1 MSDQK
6 LIIGYYRLS
15 MEDDSEGESNS
26 IINQRKLVKDYISN
40 IPELVAMPFQEFYDD
55 GYSGS
60 SMERPAIKQVLEL
73 ARENKVQCIVV
84 KDFSRF
90 ARNYIEMGTYLE
102 QIFPFLGVRFISI
115 SDRYDS
121 KDYKGKS
128 SDIEVQFKGLIAD
141 FYVKDQSVKVKAA
154 VSTRRGKGEYCC
166 GSAPYGYRINP
177 ENKREL
183 VIVEDEAEVIRRVF
197 ELTNQRYSKME
208 ICKLFN
214 EEGVLTPLQSMSR
227 RQKSDSKKAA
237 SRGLQWTSDMIRKI
251 VDDKTYIGC
260 MVYGKTKIPDPGTG
274 KEVPVPRN
282 QWKVMENHHEPIV
295 SKEVFEKAQ
304 SLQIRYTKK
313 SKFDRETTLLGGYV
327 KCGNC
332 RRSLTSSSPVHGHIL
347 YSCAYSK
354 GKEDTGCFAGKADN
368 KMLEHIVLAEIKA
381 YLRQNISQ
389 EQMQQSM
396 RKQHED
402 SIEAYKTESADCE
415 KRQEQIKIQN
425 RQNYEKYH
433 EGQMN
438 QKQFMEAKK
447 QLEEERERLQ
457 KRVQELEELI
467 NSEKEI
473 LMKKNVPVEQM
484 LKYLGY
490 ENLTREMLEEYVQG
504 DTLSEIL
511 EGGLL
516 TTAESKQIVRQLCSA
531 LWVFH
536 SMGVVHRD
544 VKPDN
549 VIIRGKEAVL
559 IDFDASRI
567 YKSTIQE
574 DTQILGTTGFAAPE
588 QYGLSQ
594 SDGRAD
600 IYALGVLLNI
610 MLTGEHPSRKLAGGR
625 MGRIVQRCT
634 MVNPSKRYKNILHLM
649 EVL

>member
-15 MEDDSEGESNS
+15 MEDDSEEESNS

-177 ENKREL
+177 ENKKEL

-274 KEVPVPRN
+274 KEVPVPRS

-313 SKFDRETTLLGGYV
+313 SKFDREITLLGGYV

-332 RRSLTSSSPVHGHIL
+332 HRSLTSSSPVHGHIL

-368 KMLEHIVLAEIKA
+368 KMLEHIVLAEIK
-381 YLRQNISQ
+381 
-389 EQMQQSM
+389 
-396 RKQHED
+396 H
-402 SIEAYKTESADCE
+402 
-415 KRQEQIKIQN
+415 
-425 RQNYEKYH
+425 
-433 EGQMN
+433 
-438 QKQFMEAKK
+438 
-447 QLEEERERLQ
+447 
-457 KRVQELEELI
+457 
-467 NSEKEI
+467 
-473 LMKKNVPVEQM
+473 
-484 LKYLGY
+484 
-490 ENLTREMLEEYVQG
+490 
-504 DTLSEIL
+504 
-511 EGGLL
+511 
-516 TTAESKQIVRQLCSA
+516 
-531 LWVFH
+531 
-536 SMGVVHRD
+536 
-544 VKPDN
+544 
-549 VIIRGKEAVL
+549 
-559 IDFDASRI
+559 
-567 YKSTIQE
+567 
-574 DTQILGTTGFAAPE
+574 
-588 QYGLSQ
+588 
-594 SDGRAD
+594 
-600 IYALGVLLNI
+600 IYA
-610 MLTGEHPSRKLAGGR
+610 
-625 MGRIVQRCT
+625 RISARNRCS
-634 MVNPSKRYKNILHLM
+634 NL
-649 EVL
+649 

>member
-141 FYVKDQSVKVKAA
+141 FYVKDQSVKVKSA

-177 ENKREL
+177 ENKKEL

-402 SIEAYKTESADCE
+402 SIEVYKTESADCE
-415 KRQEQIKIQN
+415 KRQEQIKLQN

-438 QKQFMEAKK
+438 QKQFMEEKM

-467 NSEKEI
+467 NGEKEI

-484 LKYLGY
+484 LMYLGY
-490 ENLTREMLEEYVQG
+490 EKLTREMLEEYVQG
-504 DTLSEIL
+504 
-511 EGGLL
+511 
-516 TTAESKQIVRQLCSA
+516 
-531 LWVFH
+531 
-536 SMGVVHRD
+536 
-544 VKPDN
+544 
-549 VIIRGKEAVL
+549 
-559 IDFDASRI
+559 I
-567 YKSTIQE
+567 YVY
-574 DTQILGTTGFAAPE
+574 D
-588 QYGLSQ
+588 
-594 SDGRAD
+594 DGR
-600 IYALGVLLNI
+600 VEVEWKS
-610 MLTGEHPSRKLAGGR
+610 LT
-625 MGRIVQRCT
+625 
-634 MVNPSKRYKNILHLM
+634 
-649 EVL
+649 

>member
-40 IPELVAMPFQEFYDD
+40 IPELASMPFQEFYDD

-60 SMERPAIKQVLEL
+60 SMDRPAIKQVLEL

-141 FYVKDQSVKVKAA
+141 IEMGTYLEQIFPFLGVRFISISDRYDSKDYKGKSSDIEVQFKGLIADFYVKDQSVKVKSA
-154 VSTRRGKGEYCC
+154 VSTRREQGEYCC

-177 ENKREL
+177 ENKKEL

-208 ICKLFN
+208 ICRLFN

-237 SRGLQWTSDMIRKI
+237 SRGLQWTRDMIRKI

-295 SKEVFEKAQ
+295 SKEIFEKAQ

-332 RRSLTSSSPVHGHIL
+332 HRSLTSSSPVHGHIL

-438 QKQFMEAKK
+438 QKQFIEVKK
-447 QLEEERERLQ
+447 QMEEERVRLQ
-457 KRVQELEELI
+457 KRVEELEKLI
-467 NSEKEI
+467 NGEKEI
-473 LMKKNVPVEQM
+473 LMKKNVPGKPITKCWNISCWQKLRHIYVRISARNRCS
-484 LKYLGY
+484 
-490 ENLTREMLEEYVQG
+490 NL
-504 DTLSEIL
+504 
-511 EGGLL
+511 
-516 TTAESKQIVRQLCSA
+516 
-531 LWVFH
+531 
-536 SMGVVHRD
+536 
-544 VKPDN
+544 
-549 VIIRGKEAVL
+549 
-559 IDFDASRI
+559 
-567 YKSTIQE
+567 
-574 DTQILGTTGFAAPE
+574 
-588 QYGLSQ
+588 
-594 SDGRAD
+594 
-600 IYALGVLLNI
+600 
-610 MLTGEHPSRKLAGGR
+610 
-625 MGRIVQRCT
+625 
-634 MVNPSKRYKNILHLM
+634 
-649 EVL
+649 

>member
-40 IPELVAMPFQEFYDD
+40 IPELASMPFQEFYDD

-121 KDYKGKS
+121 KDYIGKS

-141 FYVKDQSVKVKAA
+141 FYVKDQSVKVKSA

-177 ENKREL
+177 ENKKEL

-208 ICKLFN
+208 ICRLFN

-295 SKEVFEKAQ
+295 SKEIFEKAEWLKKFISIDMADGDAQ
-304 SLQIRYTKK
+304 TDAMEQLIETYPDLRIAIGHFGMVTTDGWEKQIALAKHEHVYIESGGITWLFHKEFYPYPSAVRAIRTAIDICGIDKLMWGSDYPRTMTAITYDM
-313 SKFDRETTLLGGYV
+313 SKDFIEKTTEL
-327 KCGNC
+327 
-332 RRSLTSSSPVHGHIL
+332 S
-347 YSCAYSK
+347 
-354 GKEDTGCFAGKADN
+354 
-368 KMLEHIVLAEIKA
+368 
-381 YLRQNISQ
+381 
-389 EQMQQSM
+389 
-396 RKQHED
+396 
-402 SIEAYKTESADCE
+402 
-415 KRQEQIKIQN
+415 
-425 RQNYEKYH
+425 
-433 EGQMN
+433 
-438 QKQFMEAKK
+438 
-447 QLEEERERLQ
+447 EEEKIKFLGENARAFYGFE
-457 KRVQELEELI
+457 ELEVP
-467 NSEKEI
+467 EKI
-473 LMKKNVPVEQM
+473 RNMVE
-484 LKYLGY
+484 
-490 ENLTREMLEEYVQG
+490 
-504 DTLSEIL
+504 
-511 EGGLL
+511 
-516 TTAESKQIVRQLCSA
+516 
-531 LWVFH
+531 
-536 SMGVVHRD
+536 
-544 VKPDN
+544 
-549 VIIRGKEAVL
+549 
-559 IDFDASRI
+559 
-567 YKSTIQE
+567 
-574 DTQILGTTGFAAPE
+574 
-588 QYGLSQ
+588 
-594 SDGRAD
+594 
-600 IYALGVLLNI
+600 
-610 MLTGEHPSRKLAGGR
+610 
-625 MGRIVQRCT
+625 
-634 MVNPSKRYKNILHLM
+634 
-649 EVL
+649 

>member
-40 IPELVAMPFQEFYDD
+40 IPELASMPFQEFYDD

-60 SMERPAIKQVLEL
+60 SMDRPAIKQVLEL

-121 KDYKGKS
+121 KDYKGKN

-141 FYVKDQSVKVKAA
+141 LLCERPVCKGKGSSQHP
-154 VSTRRGKGEYCC
+154 TGKGEYCC

-183 VIVEDEAEVIRRVF
+183 MIVEDEAEVIRRVF

-208 ICKLFN
+208 ICRLFN

-295 SKEVFEKAQ
+295 SKEFLKKHSPCRSDTQ
-304 SLQIRYTKK
+304 RK
-313 SKFDRETTLLGGYV
+313 SKFDR
-327 KCGNC
+327 
-332 RRSLTSSSPVHGHIL
+332 
-347 YSCAYSK
+347 
-354 GKEDTGCFAGKADN
+354 
-368 KMLEHIVLAEIKA
+368 
-381 YLRQNISQ
+381 
-389 EQMQQSM
+389 
-396 RKQHED
+396 KQH
-402 SIEAYKTESADCE
+402 C
-415 KRQEQIKIQN
+415 
-425 RQNYEKYH
+425 
-433 EGQMN
+433 
-438 QKQFMEAKK
+438 
-447 QLEEERERLQ
+447 
-457 KRVQELEELI
+457 
-467 NSEKEI
+467 
-473 LMKKNVPVEQM
+473 
-484 LKYLGY
+484 
-490 ENLTREMLEEYVQG
+490 
-504 DTLSEIL
+504 
-511 EGGLL
+511 
-516 TTAESKQIVRQLCSA
+516 
-531 LWVFH
+531 
-536 SMGVVHRD
+536 
-544 VKPDN
+544 
-549 VIIRGKEAVL
+549 
-559 IDFDASRI
+559 
-567 YKSTIQE
+567 
-574 DTQILGTTGFAAPE
+574 
-588 QYGLSQ
+588 
-594 SDGRAD
+594 
-600 IYALGVLLNI
+600 
-610 MLTGEHPSRKLAGGR
+610 
-625 MGRIVQRCT
+625 
-634 MVNPSKRYKNILHLM
+634 
-649 EVL
+649 

>member
-1 MSDQK
+1 
-6 LIIGYYRLS
+6 
-15 MEDDSEGESNS
+15 
-26 IINQRKLVKDYISN
+26 
-40 IPELVAMPFQEFYDD
+40 
-55 GYSGS
+55 
-60 SMERPAIKQVLEL
+60 
-73 ARENKVQCIVV
+73 
-84 KDFSRF
+84 
-90 ARNYIEMGTYLE
+90 MGTYLE

-128 SDIEVQFKGLIAD
+128 SNIEVQFKGLIAD

-154 VSTRRGKGEYCC
+154 VSTRRVKGEYCC

-177 ENKREL
+177 ENKKEL
-183 VIVEDEAEVIRRVF
+183 VVVEDEAEVIRRVF
-197 ELTNQRYSKME
+197 ELTNQRYSKIE

-295 SKEVFEKAQ
+295 SKEIFEKAQ

-368 KMLEHIVLAEIKA
+368 KMLEHIVLAEMKA

-396 RKQHED
+396 RKQHTD
-402 SIEAYKTESADCE
+402 SIEAYELESTDCE
-415 KRQEQIKIQN
+415 KRQEQIKLQN

-457 KRVQELEELI
+457 KRIQELEELI
-467 NSEKEI
+467 NGEKEI

-490 ENLTREMLEEYVQG
+490 EKLTREMLEEYVQG
-504 DTLSEIL
+504 
-511 EGGLL
+511 
-516 TTAESKQIVRQLCSA
+516 
-531 LWVFH
+531 
-536 SMGVVHRD
+536 
-544 VKPDN
+544 
-549 VIIRGKEAVL
+549 
-559 IDFDASRI
+559 I
-567 YKSTIQE
+567 YVY
-574 DTQILGTTGFAAPE
+574 D
-588 QYGLSQ
+588 
-594 SDGRAD
+594 DGR
-600 IYALGVLLNI
+600 VEVEWKS
-610 MLTGEHPSRKLAGGR
+610 LT
-625 MGRIVQRCT
+625 
-634 MVNPSKRYKNILHLM
+634 
-649 EVL
+649 

>member
-1 MSDQK
+1 MKKVLIVEDEILARLGLRQLVDWKK
-6 LIIGYYRLS
+6 LDLELLPDATDGEEALEMIRNSRPDIILLDLNIPRVSGLEILEFLKKEEMQTRVIVVSCQEEFDVVKKAMKLGAYDYL
-15 MEDDSEGESNS
+15 
-26 IINQRKLVKDYISN
+26 RKLNLSSD
-40 IPELVAMPFQEFYDD
+40 ELESILEKCL
-55 GYSGS
+55 GETE
-60 SMERPAIKQVLEL
+60 ER
-73 ARENKVQCIVV
+73 NKVHMQGIREIRYEEIMRDSRDIFAGTCNYQTLICILA
-84 KDFSRF
+84 KDTEELSGVM
-90 ARNYIEMGTYLE
+90 EMIHKWAETELREGL
-102 QIFPFLGVRFISI
+102 QIQ
-115 SDRYDS
+115 
-121 KDYKGKS
+121 KGN
-128 SDIEVQFKGLIAD
+128 Q
-141 FYVKDQSVKVKAA
+141 
-154 VSTRRGKGEYCC
+154 
-166 GSAPYGYRINP
+166 YGYFLLKEKP
-177 ENKREL
+177 E
-183 VIVEDEAEVIRRVF
+183 EDEAEVIRRVF

-274 KEVPVPRN
+274 KEVPVPRS

-332 RRSLTSSSPVHGHIL
+332 HRSLTSSSPVHGHIL

-354 GKEDTGCFAGKADN
+354 GKKDTGCFAGKADN

-402 SIEAYKTESADCE
+402 SIEAYKTENAECE

-438 QKQFMEAKK
+438 QKQFMEAKM
-447 QLEEERERLQ
+447 QLEEEKERLQ
-457 KRVQELEELI
+457 KRVQELAELI
-467 NSEKEI
+467 NAEKDI

-490 ENLTREMLEEYVQG
+490 EKLTREMLEEYVSG
-504 DTLSEIL
+504 
-511 EGGLL
+511 
-516 TTAESKQIVRQLCSA
+516 
-531 LWVFH
+531 
-536 SMGVVHRD
+536 
-544 VKPDN
+544 
-549 VIIRGKEAVL
+549 
-559 IDFDASRI
+559 I
-567 YKSTIQE
+567 YVY
-574 DTQILGTTGFAAPE
+574 D
-588 QYGLSQ
+588 
-594 SDGRAD
+594 DGR
-600 IYALGVLLNI
+600 V
-610 MLTGEHPSRKLAGGR
+610 
-625 MGRIVQRCT
+625 
-634 MVNPSKRYKNILHLM
+634 
-649 EVL
+649 EVEWG

>member
-84 KDFSRF
+84 KDFSRL

-166 GSAPYGYRINP
+166 GSAPYGYQINP
-177 ENKREL
+177 ENKKEL

-274 KEVPVPRN
+274 KEVPVPRK

-368 KMLEHIVLAEIKA
+368 KMLEYIVLAEIKA
-381 YLRQNISQ
+381 YLRQNIGQ

-402 SIEAYKTESADCE
+402 SIEAYKTERSDCE

-438 QKQFMEAKK
+438 QKQFMEAKM

-457 KRVQELEELI
+457 KRVQELTDLI
-467 NSEKEI
+467 NDEKEI

-490 ENLTREMLEEYVQG
+490 EKLTREMLEEYVQG
-504 DTLSEIL
+504 
-511 EGGLL
+511 
-516 TTAESKQIVRQLCSA
+516 
-531 LWVFH
+531 
-536 SMGVVHRD
+536 
-544 VKPDN
+544 
-549 VIIRGKEAVL
+549 
-559 IDFDASRI
+559 I
-567 YKSTIQE
+567 YVY
-574 DTQILGTTGFAAPE
+574 D
-588 QYGLSQ
+588 
-594 SDGRAD
+594 DGR
-600 IYALGVLLNI
+600 VEVEWKS
-610 MLTGEHPSRKLAGGR
+610 LT
-625 MGRIVQRCT
+625 
-634 MVNPSKRYKNILHLM
+634 
-649 EVL
+649 

>member
-40 IPELVAMPFQEFYDD
+40 IPELASMPFQEFYDD

-141 FYVKDQSVKVKAA
+141 FYVKDQSVKVKSA
-154 VSTRRGKGEYCC
+154 VSTRREQGEYCC

-177 ENKREL
+177 ENKKEL

-208 ICKLFN
+208 
-214 EEGVLTPLQSMSR
+214 TPLQSMSR

-295 SKEVFEKAQ
+295 SKEIFEKAQ

-402 SIEAYKTESADCE
+402 NIEAYKAENADCE
-415 KRQEQIKIQN
+415 KRQEQIKAQN
-425 RQNYEKYH
+425 QQNYEKYH
-433 EGQMN
+433 EGQMSREE
-438 QKQFMEAKK
+438 FLSEKK
-447 QLEEERERLQ
+447 QLEEEKERLERR
-457 KRVQELEELI
+457 KKELEELI
-467 NSEKEI
+467 SGEKEI
-473 LMKKNVPVEQM
+473 LLKKNIPVEQM
-484 LKYLGY
+484 MEFLGY
-490 ENLTREMLEEYVQG
+490 EKLTEEMLEKYV
-504 DTLSEIL
+504 
-511 EGGLL
+511 EG
-516 TTAESKQIVRQLCSA
+516 IYVY
-531 LWVFH
+531 
-536 SMGVVHRD
+536 D
-544 VKPDN
+544 D
-549 VIIRGKEAVL
+549 GKV
-559 IDFDASRI
+559 
-567 YKSTIQE
+567 
-574 DTQILGTTGFAAPE
+574 
-588 QYGLSQ
+588 
-594 SDGRAD
+594 
-600 IYALGVLLNI
+600 
-610 MLTGEHPSRKLAGGR
+610 
-625 MGRIVQRCT
+625 
-634 MVNPSKRYKNILHLM
+634 
-649 EVL
+649 EVEWKKI